1 MGEEKDILEK
11 RSSFKGWKE
20 RNKERVGKKRKIVGV
35 IIILSVFSA
44 MLAYPYINNLGD
56 DGDKDNV
63 NASLSTGK
71 NDTNGSKIDSGS
83 KTGSS
88 KVDSGGKTGSG
99 KVDSGSKTGNDS
111 KTGKTN
117 TSQTV
122 VGKIGVPV
130 ISNGFEIIIKSV
142 SMTELRTT
150 AWMTVKN
157 KDNYEK
163 PFKIG
168 LGTSILDN
176 EGQQYENIRVVRSAE
191 IAQTNLSGDAMREGA
206 IFFERIKDGRN
217 PKRLT
222 LNINNNK
229 VEFILDSK

>member
-35 IIILSVFSA
+35 IIILSVFSV

-71 NDTNGSKIDSGS
+71 NDTNRSKIDSGS

-88 KVDSGGKTGSG
+88 KVDSGG
-99 KVDSGSKTGNDS
+99 KTGNDS